1 MYTCIKE
8 NIKEKTMAKR
18 ILTTFLALV
27 VLMSLA
33 SCSLFSTERETI
45 DETLL
50 DFEGQTSLP
59 EKDEQIAVVTTSLG
73 TFKMKFFPEHAPK
86 AVENF
91 ITLANKGHYDNTY
104 VFCVQTEKMFLG
116 GSKDNQGIEYT
127 TIYEDGKPFENE
139 HTDAL
144 WHLSGSVSTISTEK
158 DKGDSRFFVI
168 GDVKVSDDLFKSMDR
183 YGYPKALIDAYK
195 EYGGLPNYDRRYT
208 VFAQVFEGIDVVNAI
223 NKVAVNEENGI
234 PVEDVV
240 IQKIEIINYG
250 E

>member
-1 MYTCIKE
+1 MKI
-8 NIKEKTMAKR
+8 MAKKIIAIIFAVV
-18 ILTTFLALV
+18 ILTSF
-27 VLMSLA
+27 A
-33 SCSLFSTERETI
+33 SCSLFSTEWETI
-45 DETLL
+45 DETLF

-91 ITLANKGHYDNTY
+91 ITLANGGHYDNTY

-116 GSKDNQGIEYT
+116 GSKDNQGVEYT
-127 TIYEDGKPFENE
+127 TIYEEGKPFENE

-144 WHLSGSVSTISTEK
+144 WHFSGSVCTISTEK

-168 GDVKVSDDLFKSMDR
+168 GDVKVPEETFDSMDR
-183 YGYPKALIDAYK
+183 YGYPKTLIDAYR

-208 VFAQVFEGIDVVNAI
+208 VFAQVFEGLDVVNAI
-223 NKVAVNEENGI
+223 NKVAVNEETGI
-234 PVEDVV
+234 PVEDVL
-240 IQKIEIINYG
+240 IQKVEIINYG

>member
-1 MYTCIKE
+1 
-8 NIKEKTMAKR
+8 MAKK
-18 ILTTFLALV
+18 ILAVLFAV
-27 VLMSLA
+27 VMLTGLA
-33 SCSLFSTERETI
+33 SCELFSTERETI
-45 DETLL
+45 DETLF
-50 DFEGQTSLP
+50 DFEGQMSMP

-73 TFKMKFFPEHAPK
+73 TFKMKFFPEYAPK

-91 ITLANKGHYDNTY
+91 ITLAKQGHYDNTY
-104 VFCVQTEKMFLG
+104 VFCVQTDEMFLG

-127 TIYEDGKPFENE
+127 TIYEEGKPFENE

-144 WHLSGSVSTISTEK
+144 WHLSGSVCTISTEK

-168 GDVKVSDDLFKSMDR
+168 GDVKVSDELFESMDR
-183 YGYPKALIDAYK
+183 YGYPQSLIDAYR

-208 VFAQVFEGIDVVNAI
+208 VFAQVFEGVEVVNAI
-223 NKVAVNEENGI
+223 NKVEVSEETGT
-234 PVEDVV
+234 PLEDVL